1 MMKYKIVKS
10 IFNLIPKISKLD
22 LPIIKKAK
30 KYFNTDDERSFTLSI
45 LNLVENLANE
55 VMDEN

>member
-10 IFNLIPKISKLD
+10 IFNLIPMISKLD
-22 LPIIKKAK
+22 LPIIKKTK
-30 KYFNTDDERSFTLSI
+30 NYFNTDYEQSFTLSI